1 MQQELKEFAIRDLKP
16 GMYISQVLE
25 QSGKLKIRTQGLVST
40 DKAIAKLSDQGVIK
54 VLVDLSKSKLAK
66 KAESEEKSKPAE
78 APVEEKPKQPA
89 ANSVS
94 FEKEINKA
102 SSLYQEAKQIQSKA
116 FDSMKANAP
125 IDSDSVKS
133 AANGLIDSVFR
144 NQDALACMTRMRVKD
159 EYLMEHSI
167 NVAIIMTIFAKHL
180 KLDLEVIQELA
191 TGAML
196 MDLGMIGIP
205 SAILSKKGAL
215 TADERTTME
224 QHVNMGYK
232 VLSKAQ
238 GLSSVSLELVQDHH
252 ECIDGSGYPN
262 GKTGE
267 QLSLYAKMAK
277 IVDCYDAITADRSY
291 QKAKTPVSAFKIL
304 RSESGTSFDQE
315 LVNEFI
321 KCMGIHPVGTLVKMK
336 SNKLGIVVKS
346 NPVNPISPSVNVF
359 YSVGNK
365 CYIEPK
371 IIDLATPGCSDEID
385 KSVRPEEF
393 KLDMLKFFKQ
403 VLLN

>member
-1 MQQELKEFAIRDLKP
+1 MQQELKEFVISELKP

-25 QSGKLKIRTQGLVST
+25 QSGRLKIRTQGLVST
-40 DKAIAKLSDQGVIK
+40 DNAIENLSKQGVIR
-54 VLVDLSKSKLAK
+54 VLVDLSKSKLE
-66 KAESEEKSKPAE
+66 KAEPVQAE
-78 APVEEKPKQPA
+78 TPEQEPKNQPNVEQVA
-89 ANSVS
+89 
-94 FEKEINKA
+94 FDKEINKA
-102 SSLYQEAKQIQSKA
+102 SSLYQQAKQIQSKA
-116 FDSMKANAP
+116 FDNMKANAP
-125 IDSDSVKS
+125 IDTDSIKG
-133 AANGLIDSVFR
+133 AANGLIESVFR

-180 KLDLEVIQELA
+180 KLDLEIIQELT

-196 MDLGMIGIP
+196 MDLGMIAIP
-205 SAILSKKGAL
+205 STILNKKAKL
-215 TADERTTME
+215 SDEERATVE
-224 QHVNMGYK
+224 QHVNMGHK
-232 VLSKAQ
+232 VLSKAK
-238 GLSSVSLELVQDHH
+238 GVAPVSLEIVQDHH
-252 ECIDGSGYPN
+252 ECVDGSGYPN
-262 GKTGE
+262 GKNNE

-291 QKAKTPVSAFKIL
+291 QSAKTPVSAFKIL

-336 SNKLGIVVKS
+336 SNKLGIVIKS

-359 YSVGNK
+359 YSIGNK

-371 IIDLATPGCSDEID
+371 IIDLAQPGCNDEID
-385 KSVRPEEF
+385 KSVKPEEF